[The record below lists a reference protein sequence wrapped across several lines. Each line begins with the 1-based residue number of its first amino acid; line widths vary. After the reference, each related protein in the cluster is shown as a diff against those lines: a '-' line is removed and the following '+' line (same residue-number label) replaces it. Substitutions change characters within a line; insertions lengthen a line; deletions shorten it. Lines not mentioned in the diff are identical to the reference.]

1 MDQNNISLET
11 ENNLL
16 RDNIRDLQEQL
27 QNSYIRVRELR
38 EQLDNTKICEC
49 PPIVIDMDARG

>member
-27 QNSYIRVRELR
+27 QNAYIRVRELR
-38 EQLDNTKICEC
+38 EQLDSTKICEC
-49 PPIVIDMDARG
+49 PPIVTDMDARG